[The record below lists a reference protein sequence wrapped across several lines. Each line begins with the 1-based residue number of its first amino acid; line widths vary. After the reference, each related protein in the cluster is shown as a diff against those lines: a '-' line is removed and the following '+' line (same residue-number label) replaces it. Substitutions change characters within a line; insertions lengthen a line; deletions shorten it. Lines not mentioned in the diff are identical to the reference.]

1 MRRARNKARTHR
13 AIFVAALDLFEA
25 AGYERVT
32 IGQICEAA
40 DVARATFFLHFPS
53 KQALLAALDR
63 LLAAE
68 LTGRLEAPG
77 SSAISECRSVVDG
90 LAEVGPRRLR
100 ALLTAGVTDP
110 GAGLHAVVS
119 DIVERGQRRGELR
132 RNVSPPLAASV
143 ILAGAGR
150 AVGSG
155 RQPLRWHSQTRRNEL
170 LHGLLHGLRDQ
181 AAPEV
186 ASTVAAGNASDPGA
200 LRFVCYAASQRRCRS
215 WPCASRVPSRPGPST
230 RPRRSRR
237 AGLRA
242 RLVLRLARP
251 HGDVWIAMAAARSHR
266 AHRRGHGG
274 PGSACA
280 TW

>member
-40 DVARATFFLHFPS
+40 DVARATYFLHFPS

-68 LTGRLEAPG
+68 LTGRLDAPG

-132 RNVSPPLAASV
+132 RNVSAPLAASI
-143 ILAGAGR
+143 ILAGALAVLSEPDASRR
-150 AVGSG
+150 AGA
-155 RQPLRWHSQTRRNEL
+155 SQTRRNEL
-170 LHGLLHGLRDQ
+170 LHGLLHGLLETKPR
-181 AAPEV
+181 
-186 ASTVAAGNASDPGA
+186 
-200 LRFVCYAASQRRCRS
+200 LK
-215 WPCASRVPSRPGPST
+215 W
-230 RPRRSRR
+230 RPRSQ
-237 AGLRA
+237 
-242 RLVLRLARP
+242 
-251 HGDVWIAMAAARSHR
+251 
-266 AHRRGHGG
+266 
-274 PGSACA
+274 PGRV
-280 TW
+280 

>member
-68 LTGRLEAPG
+68 L
-77 SSAISECRSVVDG
+77 
-90 LAEVGPRRLR
+90 AEVGPRRLR

-132 RNVSPPLAASV
+132 RNVSPPLAASI
-143 ILAGAGR
+143 ILAGALAVLSDPDAGR
-150 AVGSG
+150 SAGT
-155 RQPLRWHSQTRRNEL
+155 SQTRRNEL
-170 LHGLLHGLRDQ
+170 LHGLLHGLSETKPRLKWRPQ
-181 AAPEV
+181 PQRE
-186 ASTVAAGNASDPGA
+186 
-200 LRFVCYAASQRRCRS
+200 FV
-215 WPCASRVPSRPGPST
+215 
-230 RPRRSRR
+230 
-237 AGLRA
+237 
-242 RLVLRLARP
+242 
-251 HGDVWIAMAAARSHR
+251 
-266 AHRRGHGG
+266 
-274 PGSACA
+274 
-280 TW
+280 